1 MAFIS
6 GVNNKKI
13 VKFTG
18 IGKIMVPPDNAEEG
32 REGHL
37 KVEKF

>member
-6 GVNNKKI
+6 SVNNKKI
-13 VKFTG
+13 VKTG